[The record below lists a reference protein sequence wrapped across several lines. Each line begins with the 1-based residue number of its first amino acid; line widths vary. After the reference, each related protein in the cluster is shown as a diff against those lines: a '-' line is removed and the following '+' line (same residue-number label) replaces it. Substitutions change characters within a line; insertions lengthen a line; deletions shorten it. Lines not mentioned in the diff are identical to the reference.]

1 MKIIKQEIQ
10 YVKFETLRVGEE
22 FINLGKLYIKL
33 KPIKAAGGIDLIYVN
48 AYCINDKEL
57 VGFNIDSPV
66 QVAKSK
72 LTYQP
77 VYCDIE
83 GDNH

>member
-22 FINLGKLYIKL
+22 FINKDKFFV
-33 KPIKAAGGIDLIYVN
+33 KIKAIKVDGGIGLVFAN
-48 AYCINDKEL
+48 TFCFNDKEL
-57 VGFNIDSPV
+57 CAFNVDSTV
-66 QVAKSK
+66 RVAKSK

-83 GDNH
+83 GDN